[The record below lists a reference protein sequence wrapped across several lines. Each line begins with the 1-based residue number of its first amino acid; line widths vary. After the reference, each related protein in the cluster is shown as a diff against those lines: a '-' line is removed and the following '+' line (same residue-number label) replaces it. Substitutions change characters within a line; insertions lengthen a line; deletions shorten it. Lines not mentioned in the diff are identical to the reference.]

1 MEKTVIK
8 HNDRLI
14 AVCETAEIVD
24 FQGEENLIKVT
35 LSEGNLYYIGT
46 PDRAEYTITTED
58 VPADYFDQEDE
69 DGTFTYKYEEGVFIK
84 VYDENQEDNTED

>member
-8 HNDRLI
+8 HEDKLI

-24 FQGEENLIKVT
+24 FQGEKDLIKVT

-46 PDRAEYTITTED
+46 PDRAEYTIETMD

-69 DGTFTYKYEEGVFIK
+69 DGIFTYKYESGEFIK
-84 VYDENQEDNTED
+84 VYEDNNED